1 MKVKEY
7 DMTTLIEEYK
17 SRFDNGDIRAV
28 RSPLRVCPIGA
39 HSDHQGGF
47 VTGMAIEASVNL
59 AYSPNEEGKVHVFSI
74 DFPGEEYFDLDEE
87 LDFIPGFWGNYLRGA
102 VASLQKDFDLK
113 VGINGVLRGELPIGG
128 LSSSA
133 AVVSAYLMALCDVND
148 IELSKLELVKYN
160 SEAET
165 GFMGLKNGI
174 LDQSSNVLSKN
185 NHLMVMDCK
194 TNEYDLVAKGEDFP
208 EYEIVVVYSGVTQ
221 QLTDSGF
228 NNRTD
233 ECRVAGWIIQELDGI
248 SSDDAPALED
258 VRLRDI
264 SPELYEKYKSEIPG
278 RFGRRAEHFYT
289 EQERVKR
296 GKKAWADGDIET
308 FGQLMFASGDSTF
321 NNYETGIPE
330 MATIFDVLRETDGVY
345 GARPSGAGFRGSV
358 IGIIDPKYKDQIKA
372 RIDEIFP
379 EKHPEYA
386 DKYEVNFV
394 KTADGVSY
402 VDNLEELN

>member
-1 MKVKEY
+1 MR
-7 DMTTLIEEYK
+7 TLIEEYK
-17 SRFDNGDIRAV
+17 SRFDNEDIRAI
-28 RSPLRVCPIGA
+28 RSPLRVCPLGA
-39 HSDHQGGF
+39 HSDHQDGL
-47 VTGMAIEASVNL
+47 VTGMAIDASVNL
-59 AYSPNEEGKVHVFSI
+59 AYSPNKEGIVRVHSI
-74 DFPGEEYFDLDEE
+74 DFPGEEKFALEEE

-102 VASLQKDFDLK
+102 VTSLQKDFDLK
-113 VGINGVLRGELPIGG
+113 VGINGVLRGKLPIGG

-133 AVVSAYLMALCDVND
+133 AVISSYLMALCDVND
-148 IELSKLELVKYN
+148 IELTKMELVKY
-160 SEAET
+160 SSQTET

-174 LDQSSNVLSKN
+174 LDQSSNILSKN

-194 TNEYDLVAKGEDFP
+194 TNEYELIEKGEDMP
-208 EYEIVVVYSGVTQ
+208 EFEIVVVYSGVTQ

-233 ECRVAGWIIQELDGI
+233 ECRVAGWLMQELDGAVGEEGTPL
-248 SSDDAPALED
+248 DDM
-258 VRLRDI
+258 RLRDI
-264 SPELYEKYKSEIPG
+264 SPETYEKYKDQLPG

-289 EQERVKR
+289 EQARVKR
-296 GKKAWADGDIET
+296 GKQAWAEGDIET

-330 MATIFDVLRETDGVY
+330 METIFDVLRESDGVY

-358 IGIIDPKYKDQIKA
+358 IGLIDPRYKDEIKA
-372 RIDEIFP
+372 RIDEVFP
-379 EKHPEYA
+379 ESHPEYA

-394 KTADGVSY
+394 ETADGASY